1 MRKVL
6 RKLMPAILS
15 ISMVASSA
23 FMPLSSMTVYAAD
36 PEQSVNADLS
46 GWVEDSDAYN
56 VAAADSATVP
66 DEGTGG
72 ETDATKTDDAD
83 VTDDSNAADT
93 TDAADVSDTTNAADA
108 EDTPEEPDED
118 LPAPADTPDA
128 GAPAAPEA
136 DNGIMPLDETGEVR
150 YTVKI
155 NGTEQQVHE
164 GETLEA
170 AVTAAGLTVATVT
183 EIEFVSG
190 TVTAEDLEYIS
201 KNGTKLTT
209 LAALKLNIGNGL
221 TFTSGGAATTVFP
234 AGTFNSTSSSF
245 LKALKTVE
253 LGGFTELG
261 ASSMNLKALTSVSIP
276 DVTVIGDSAFFNAT
290 KLASVDLSKV
300 TSIGQKAFCQS
311 GLTSVTLSD
320 NITSLGASAFNKCTS
335 LTSADL
341 GGLTAVPEAAFQGC
355 TKLVTVD
362 MPNVKSVEMNGFNG
376 CTKAE
381 ISTEV
386 IGSLDSMGSGAFTS
400 CKAITGELDLSGV
413 QSVDSNAMKD
423 CTGITKV
430 DITGWTKIPT
440 YMFSGWTK
448 LTEVVMPDVTSL
460 NTYAFQKCT
469 ALVSVDLPDAVTA
482 IPNYAFSGCT
492 KLENIDLTNIVT
504 VGQCAFEDCKALT
517 ELNLPKVET
526 IEKNGFDTCSAVT
539 KIYIPNVKSIG
550 ASAFTG
556 IKKVVEVTIDSATP
570 PTTVSSAFGNVA
582 EGSVLN
588 VPEGSLENYL
598 ISMTLGKIEQST
610 SNLRWN
616 RMIVKDP
623 AYAQVTFKN
632 PESTSYK
639 RYMIIKAGDAI
650 GETPFNELTSNG
662 YQLEGIYTNEACTE
676 PAGGVDASYKPSAE
690 ETLYLNFTT
699 ITVSVADK
707 DGKIV
712 DTIELPTNT
721 YNQLT
726 YTNLS
731 GTINVDLYP
740 ELPEGALQWNTKPDG
755 SGQTILGD
763 TKIYSDITLYPIFE
777 EIINVT
783 VKVNGS
789 EAVGSSN
796 LANAVA
802 KAGADSVTELEVVSG
817 RLTADDYDWMNTGI
831 MSTIEK
837 LVIAEGVES
846 ENKTLPGGTAQSA
859 PNLTY
864 LEIHGVETAES
875 AAIMANNLETLILPD
890 IKTLG
895 TNSFGTGTNGTH
907 NLTTVEM
914 PEVTDLGSNT
924 FSRRTGLPELNFPK
938 LERIGSQ
945 CFYECGAVRI
955 VTNQVPVI
963 TDDNAFEKG
972 SVIVVPYAAYTA
984 YVEENGTDQIGNVTL
999 EAALPTDVL
1008 TVTMNGKTYGAD
1020 SLEDAVGAAVEAGD
1034 ILSAASIT
1042 EIEFL
1047 AGTVTDQDLAF
1058 IKANAKTMRNVEAI
1072 RLNLSENLKFTVNGE
1087 ETTVLPD
1094 EALRTSN
1101 NLAALKTI
1109 KLKGFTEIGTYA
1121 LSINSLKNVVMP
1133 DVTKIGDNAFRAS
1146 SIASVDFTNI
1156 KEIGA
1161 GAFYGSDLGEVT
1173 VTADMT
1179 VGDKAFSNCED
1190 LAVIN
1195 WSGHDTI
1202 TDYMFDG
1209 SKRLKE
1215 LHLDGVKT
1223 IGDYAFRNSTGL
1235 AGGPVSIDLTGV
1247 EEIGRKAFGG
1257 CKYLTSVNMPDVRVI
1272 GKQAFDVC
1280 PELREIA
1287 IPACIES
1294 IGEEAFSYGSD
1305 NKEQVMKVT
1314 IKKTTPPEMGKNVFE
1329 KAADG
1334 STVTVPEGSLTNYLP
1349 DLDVT
1354 STFEKQSDMI
1364 WKNLLVAAPDYSL
1377 ITYTDQ
1383 ESSQTAYALVKS
1395 GEAVGEARIPAFT
1408 RDNYELAGWNTAADG
1423 TGAALTADTVPT
1435 GNMTVYAIWE
1445 EPKADT
1451 VRVKINDTEYGGESL
1466 EDAVAKSGV
1475 SANKVESLEFVSGV
1489 ITADDLAYIKADM
1502 KNSLKT
1508 LKMNLSDTL
1517 KFIDKEGAE
1526 STAIP
1531 GNALQNTGIVTLEI
1545 GGFTEIK
1552 SLAFQYCTALTA
1564 VSMPDMEVIGK
1575 DAFYGT
1581 DRYREIYLPAS
1592 IKTLNSCGLG
1602 TAKNGTKTIHV
1613 YMETATPPA
1622 DVTSPFKAASTDSY
1636 VVIPEGSLP
1645 SYLPNLD
1652 LSKVHYHS
1660 GDLLWANTR
1669 VVDPGYHKITYIAYY
1684 QTEEGGT
1691 KYSNTQYAYVKDG
1704 EAVTQDRIS
1713 AGPSDNLGKELT
1725 GWNTKEDGTGTEL
1738 TAETVPT
1745 ESMTVYAIWEEPKA
1759 DVITVKINGTEV
1771 KGSSLEDA
1779 VAESGVAVK
1788 DLTDLEIVSGIVTQD
1803 DLDYISK
1810 LTYVENFAMNIG
1822 ENLTLYGK
1830 DGNMTT
1836 VLGAD
1841 AAVLKFADAPS
1852 GWNKPAIRT
1861 VTLGGITEIQNGG
1874 LTAKSVETISMPD
1887 VITVGASAFANFSWL
1902 EEIDLSKAEVIGELA
1917 FFRCTNLTDITLEAV
1932 TTLKEGAFKYTN
1944 SLKKMTLPET
1954 LKTIENIEFGV
1965 VTQGNKNGTKITLK
1979 AMIPPTVANGA
1990 FRGVASS
1997 GTTQS
2002 NFIVPHGALAAYV
2015 ATINPKADAAGV
2027 LKISDTIWNNL
2038 YLLEEGS
2045 YRISYVVPQKSWL
2058 TQYAFV
2064 TEGEAITEKQIA
2076 EVTPKDA
2083 GMEGYELA
2091 GWNTKSDGTGT
2102 ALNAGD
2108 VIAGNMTV
2116 YPVWEEPKADVI
2128 TVKINGTEVK
2138 GSSLE
2143 DAVAESGVAVKDLTD
2158 LEIVSG
2164 IVTQDDLDYISELTY
2179 VENFAMNIGE
2189 DLKLYDRDG
2198 NETTVLG
2205 ADAAVLKFADAPSGW
2220 SKPAIRTVTLGG
2232 ITEIQNGGLTAKS
2245 VETISMPDVITVG
2258 TSAFANFSW
2267 LEEINLAKAEVIGES
2282 AFFNCTRLT
2291 DITLDAVKIL
2301 KKGAFEHTNS
2311 LKKMTLPATLVIIE
2325 DIKFGET
2332 TQGNK
2337 SGTQITMEGMVP
2349 PTVAGG
2355 AFDGVPSITKQSN
2368 VIVPHGALAAY
2379 VATINPKA
2387 DATGVLKIKDTIW
2400 NNLYLLEEGSYR
2412 VTYEV
2417 PQKSWLTQYA
2427 FVTEGEAITEKQI
2440 AEVTPKDAGMEGY
2453 VLTGWNTAKDGTGT
2467 ALNAGDVIAGNMTVY
2482 PVWAE
2487 VLTVIFNVDGTET
2500 PVDVVKDTALG
2511 DKLPAAPEKEGYEFK
2526 GWNTQADGSGDVVT
2540 ADTVVTEEMTVYAV
2554 FEKVEKPAVPTEIDT
2569 VTAENGKVTISLKDK
2584 PTTAPTEEDFDL
2596 TMNLD
2601 GVGDRDIIITGFEY
2615 DGDKTVVITFEPLA
2629 QTDKVQKYTVTV
2641 VNGDETAVSNE
2652 VVVEAK
2658 ADEEKPGTGEKPG
2671 DGDKP
2676 SGDKKP
2682 DGNKKP
2688 DSNKAD
2694 AAKTGDHSPI
2704 VPLAAGSVVSLGL
2717 ILAVLV
2723 FKKRRNVK

>member
-46 GWVEDSDAYN
+46 GGGVEDSDAYN

-66 DEGTGG
+66 DEGAGG

-93 TDAADVSDTTNAADA
+93 TDTTDTTDTSDTTNAADA
-108 EDTPEEPDED
+108 ENTPEEPDEA
-118 LPAPADTPDA
+118 LAAPADTPDA

-150 YTVKI
+150 YTVNI

-190 TVTAEDLEYIS
+190 TVTADDLKYIS
-201 KNGTKLTT
+201 DNGTKLTT

-221 TFTSGGAATTVFP
+221 TFTSGGSATTVFP
-234 AGTFNSTSSSF
+234 AKTFNSTSSTF

-253 LGGFTELG
+253 LGGFTEIG

-276 DVTVIGDSAFFNAT
+276 DVTVIGDSAFYNAT

-311 GLTSVTLSD
+311 GLTAVTLSD
-320 NITSLGASAFNKCTS
+320 NITSLGASAFYKCTS

-386 IGSLDSMGSGAFTS
+386 IESLVSMEAGAFSS

-413 QSVDSNAMKD
+413 QSVGSNAMKD

-430 DITGWTKIPT
+430 DITGWTSIPT

-504 VGQCAFEDCKALT
+504 VGQYAFEDCKALT

-539 KIYIPNVKSIG
+539 KINIPNVKSIG

-570 PTTVSSAFGNVA
+570 PTTGSSAFGNVA
-582 EGSVLN
+582 EGSALN
-588 VPEGSLENYL
+588 VPQGSLENYL
-598 ISMTLGKIEQST
+598 TAMTLGKIEQNT

-623 AYAQVTFKN
+623 DYAQVTFKN
-632 PESTSYK
+632 PESNSYK

-731 GTINVDLYP
+731 GTFNVDLYP

-817 RLTADDYDWMNTGI
+817 RLTADDYDWMSTGI

-890 IKTLG
+890 IRTLG

-907 NLTTVEM
+907 DLTTVEM

-999 EAALPTDVL
+999 EAVLPTDVL

-1109 KLKGFTEIGTYA
+1109 ELKGFTEIGTYA

-1247 EEIGRKAFGG
+1247 EEIGQKAFGG

-1314 IKKTTPPEMGKNVFE
+1314 IEKTTPPEMGKNVFE

-1334 STVTVPEGSLTNYLP
+1334 STVTIPEGSLTNYLP

-1354 STFEKQSDMI
+1354 STFEKQSDMM

-1435 GNMTVYAIWE
+1435 ESMTVYAIWE

-1475 SANKVESLEFVSGV
+1475 SANKVESLEFVSGT
-1489 ITADDLAYIKADM
+1489 ITADDLAYIKSDM
-1502 KNSLKT
+1502 TNSLKT

-1531 GNALQNTGIVTLEI
+1531 GRALQNTGIVTLEI

-1552 SLAFQYCTALTA
+1552 SLAFQYCKSLTS
-1564 VSMPDMEVIGK
+1564 VSMPDMEVIGSS
-1575 DAFYGT
+1575 AFYGT
-1581 DRYREIYLPAS
+1581 DDYEEIYLPAS
-1592 IKTLNSCGLG
+1592 IKTLNDCGFG
-1602 TAKNGTKTIHV
+1602 NAANGNKTIHV
-1613 YMETATPPA
+1613 YMETEMPPT
-1622 DVTSPFKAASTDSY
+1622 DVKSPFKSASSDSY

-1645 SYLPNLD
+1645 NYLPNLD
-1652 LSKVHYHS
+1652 LSKVHYGS
-1660 GDLLWANTR
+1660 GDLLWANTW
-1669 VVDPGYHKITYIAYY
+1669 VVDAGYHKITYTAYY
-1684 QTEEGGT
+1684 QREEGGT
-1691 KYSNTQYAYVKDG
+1691 EYSNTQYAYIKDG
-1704 EAVTQDRIS
+1704 EAVTADRIS
-1713 AGPSDNLGKELT
+1713 AGPPSGNLGKELT
-1725 GWNTKEDGTGTEL
+1725 GWNTMEDGTGTAL
-1738 TAETVPT
+1738 TADTVPT

-1788 DLTDLEIVSGIVTQD
+1788 ELTDLEIVSGIVTQD
-1803 DLDYISK
+1803 DLDYISE
-1810 LTYVENFAMNIG
+1810 LTYVENFTMNIG

-1830 DGNMTT
+1830 DGNVTT

-1852 GWNKPAIRT
+1852 GWSKPAIRT

-1917 FFRCTNLTDITLEAV
+1917 FFRCTSLTDITLEAV

-1979 AMIPPTVANGA
+1979 AMTPPTVANGA
-1990 FRGVASS
+1990 FKGVASS

-2045 YRISYVVPQKSWL
+2045 YRVSYVVPQKSWL

-2143 DAVAESGVAVKDLTD
+2143 DAVAESGVAVKELTD

-2179 VENFAMNIGE
+2179 VENFTMNIGE
-2189 DLKLYDRDG
+2189 NLTLYGKDG
-2198 NETTVLG
+2198 NVTTVLG

-2245 VETISMPDVITVG
+2245 AETISMPDVITVG

-2301 KKGAFEHTNS
+2301 KKGAFEQTNS

-2355 AFDGVPSITKQSN
+2355 AFDGVSSITKQSN

-2453 VLTGWNTAKDGTGT
+2453 VLAGWNTAKDGTGT

-2554 FEKVEKPAVPTEIDT
+2554 FEKVEEPAVPTEIDT
-2569 VTAENGKVTISLKDK
+2569 VTAENGKVTISLTDK

-2596 TMNLD
+2596 TMNLE

-2658 ADEEKPGTGEKPG
+2658 ADEEKPG

-2676 SGDKKP
+2676 GGDKKP

-2704 VPLAAGSVVSLGL
+2704 VPLAAGAVVSLGL